1 MPNQISNENLPVIR
15 CIGIGKS
22 YSEAAEAVRNIDLT
36 VNHGEILVLLGPSG
50 CGKTT
55 LLRLIA
61 GFEVP
66 TNGTLSVGGQLVS
79 MPGTFVK
86 PENRKVGMVFQDYA
100 LFPHLNVEK
109 NIKFGLDKT
118 NKSDER
124 VKKILDLVGLNDLLE
139 RMPNEL
145 SGGEQQRT
153 ALARALVPNPTVM
166 LFDEPLS
173 NLDATLRIKIRAEI
187 KEILKQAQVT
197 TIFVTHD
204 KEEALFLA
212 DRIAVMND
220 GKIEQIDSPEQI
232 YNKPSTKFVA
242 EFMDPAT
249 FIDIRI
255 EDPHTLITELGT
267 IGVTDPVDSTN
278 GNLQLLLR
286 GNNII
291 LSADNGPST
300 VDSVEFR
307 GSHYSYTI
315 KLASGKLIVYISRE
329 NVLEISQSVS
339 VSIDRTHPLHIY
351 KNGKYESTTMIAPCS
366 KT

>member
-1 MPNQISNENLPVIR
+1 MSNQISNENFPVIR

-22 YSEAAEAVRNIDLT
+22 YSGTSEAVQNVDLT

-61 GFEVP
+61 GFEIP
-66 TNGTLSVGGQLVS
+66 TNGTLSVGGQVVS

-86 PENRKVGMVFQDYA
+86 PENRKVVMVFQDYA

-109 NIKFGLDKT
+109 NITFGLDKS
-118 NKSDER
+118 NSEGER
-124 VKKILDLVGLNDLLE
+124 VEKIVSLVGLHHLLQ

-145 SGGEQQRT
+145 SGGEQQRA
-153 ALARALVPNPTVM
+153 ALARALVPNPTIM

-204 KEEALFLA
+204 KEEAMFLA
-212 DRIAVMND
+212 DRIAIMND
-220 GKIEQIDSPEQI
+220 GKIEQIGSPEQI
-232 YNKPSTKFVA
+232 YNKPSTQFVA
-242 EFMDPAT
+242 EFMDPAS
-249 FIDIRI
+249 FVDITL
-255 EDPHTLITELGT
+255 EDPHTLVTE
-267 IGVTDPVDSTN
+267 IGKINITDPIHNATE
-278 GNLQLLLR
+278 NLQLLLR

-291 LSADNGPST
+291 LNAYHGTST

-307 GSHYSYTI
+307 GSHYSYAI
-315 KLASGKLIVYISRE
+315 RLASGKLIEYISQE
-329 NVLEISQSVS
+329 SILEASQSVS
-339 VSIDRTHPLHIY
+339 VGIDKNQPIHLYTNGIY
-351 KNGKYESTTMIAPCS
+351 RNTTTITPS
-366 KT
+366 LNP